1 MKVHITKVLESFTTW
16 IQFLDLIDKV
26 IPVWICNGSS
36 RYYLQDLS
44 LIEVHVLYG
53 IMDLLSIIDTS
64 SSCQKVN
71 ILKES
76 REKSRDFPIK
86 LGSILGFTKGYLLRG
101 VISHETNGRWYQ
113 VYNGS
118 PCWMMWIPRLHRRC
132 KYEAKERV
140 LEDQEEEEAKGR
152 DHRWAV
158 DCSKA
163 GRS

>member
-36 RYYLQDLS
+36 RYYLPDLS

-76 REKSRDFPIK
+76 REKRRDFPIK

-113 VYNGS
+113 VYNES
-118 PCWMMWIPRLHRRC
+118 PCWMMWIPRLHRRM
-132 KYEAKERV
+132 
-140 LEDQEEEEAKGR
+140 QIWSKGKSVR
-152 DHRWAV
+152 
-158 DCSKA
+158 
-163 GRS
+163 RSRRRRGKRKRS